1 MGKHVYHH
9 EHEDHLNA
17 DLNHL
22 SRGDSSTEW
31 HHVPALPSKGGG
43 SGLAKKNRIMTG
55 RMVKPGQHFAIGNS
69 SRLKHAGHEVQG
81 PLTPGGRPM
90 RGKLAAS
97 LQESRSQV
105 ALARLKK
112 KQAAN
117 NTLIRS
123 QSHEFKK
130 KIPDYLQSLI
140 DVDGDGHVDSEEF
153 SLMREL
159 ENVEVDDIDGDGHID
174 EHEILLA
181 KQLAGKKLLAKKFV
195 NRQKGTMWRYAKE
208 FNGASNDK
216 VIDQIVHA
224 RDYQGLMN
232 HLKLAEQVVRLSS
245 SDQVKSA
252 FETPST
258 NRAKTGRNKI
268 YQQTYFGLR

>member
-140 DVDGDGHVDSEEF
+140 DVDGDGHVD
-153 SLMREL
+153 
-159 ENVEVDDIDGDGHID
+159 
-174 EHEILLA
+174 
-181 KQLAGKKLLAKKFV
+181 
-195 NRQKGTMWRYAKE
+195 QKSFR
-208 FNGASNDK
+208 
-216 VIDQIVHA
+216 
-224 RDYQGLMN
+224 
-232 HLKLAEQVVRLSS
+232 
-245 SDQVKSA
+245 
-252 FETPST
+252 
-258 NRAKTGRNKI
+258 
-268 YQQTYFGLR
+268 